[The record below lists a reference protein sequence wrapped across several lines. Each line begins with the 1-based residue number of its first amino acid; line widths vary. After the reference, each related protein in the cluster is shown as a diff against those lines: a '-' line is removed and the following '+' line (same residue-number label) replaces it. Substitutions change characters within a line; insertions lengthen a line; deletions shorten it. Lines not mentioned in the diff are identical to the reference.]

1 MDAPARSGRWV
12 GWLAALLGIVA
23 LASLLPAAPASAG
36 TSRDD
41 AIEQLQNVRVSIDL
55 TLSLIKDGRSEEA
68 FDAAAT
74 GYLDHFE
81 MVEVPL
87 RIVDNDLTIET
98 EGRFANIRQLIR
110 DDAPVSDVRDEL
122 IELRGV
128 LDTIERKLTA
138 TGAAAPALIFGQSFL
153 IIFREGFEVVLLVSI
168 LLGYLEAA
176 RSSSLIRPIL
186 YGIALA
192 CVATVL
198 TVVVLRVVFEQ
209 LPFSI
214 EVLEGITALV
224 AVVMLFYVSFWL
236 VARMEHK
243 RWMEFVRARLWSAVS
258 LGSTASLMLVGFTA
272 VYREGFET
280 ALFYQAL
287 WSFGEGLG
295 EWVLAGLAAGLV
307 ALTAVAIVMFRL
319 GRKVPVK
326 RFMSIAVV
334 CVMITSVTFLGN
346 AVHALQAGDLIAY
359 HRLDSW
365 PRIPIFLSQVTGYWP
380 TLQSVLAQIALSA
393 IYLGG
398 AVYVFVVKPRR
409 AAHRDS
415 GGPAAGSLPA
425 PSERDAASSLASV

>member
-1 MDAPARSGRWV
+1 MSDRTRTRRFV
-12 GWLAALLGIVA
+12 VWLGALLGVVA
-23 LASLLPAAPASAG
+23 CTALLPASPAAAG
-36 TSRDD
+36 SSRDD
-41 AIEQLQNVRVSIDL
+41 AIEQVQNVRVSVDL
-55 TLSLIKDGRSEEA
+55 TLSLIKQGRSDEA
-68 FDAAAT
+68 FNAAAN

-81 MVEVPL
+81 LVEVPL
-87 RIVDNDLTIET
+87 RIIDNDLTIET

-110 DDAPVSDVRDEL
+110 DHASVDEVRDKL

-176 RSSSLIRPIL
+176 RSSSLIKPIL
-186 YGIALA
+186 IGIGLA

-198 TVVVLRVVFEQ
+198 TVVVLRFVFEQ
-209 LPFSI
+209 LPFSM
-214 EVLEGITALV
+214 EVLEGITAMV

-258 LGSTASLMLVGFTA
+258 LGSTASLVLVGFTA

-295 EWVLAGLAAGLV
+295 QWVLAGLAAGLA

-326 RFMSIAVV
+326 RFMSIAVI
-334 CVMITSVTFLGN
+334 CVMITSITFLGN
-346 AVHALQAGDLIAY
+346 AVHALQAGDLIDY
-359 HRLDSW
+359 HRLGSW
-365 PRIPIFLSQVTGYWP
+365 PQIPIFLSQVTGYWP
-380 TLQSVLAQIALSA
+380 TLQSVVAQIVLSM
-393 IYLGG
+393 IYLAG
-398 AVYVFVVKPRR
+398 ALYQFVIKPRR
-409 AAHRDS
+409 AQAKTHDT
-415 GGPAAGSLPA
+415 PAAL
-425 PSERDAASSLASV
+425 AAA